1 MPDSWLNET
10 EHTACFT
17 GHRDLPADIIPRV
30 KSGLASVIANVAKE
44 GYDRFICGGALGFDT
59 LAAQA
64 VLEHKKEHPEVQLLI
79 AVPCKTQ
86 SNGWS
91 TKDQEIYRQIISEA
105 NEVRI
110 LAEKYTRGCMQTRNM
125 FMVDRSSLCIAW
137 LTSMNGG
144 GTMNTVKYALKQSV
158 RVINVAME
166 K

>member
-1 MPDSWLNET
+1 MPDSWMNET
-10 EHTACFT
+10 DHTACFT
-17 GHRDLPADIIPRV
+17 GHREIPADIVPKV
-30 KSGLASVIANVAKE
+30 KNGLASVIAKAAEE

-64 VLEHKKEHPEVQLLI
+64 VLEYRKTHNNVQLLI
-79 AVPCKTQ
+79 AVPCETQ
-86 SNGWS
+86 RNGWS
-91 TKDQEIYRQIISEA
+91 SKDKEIYRQIISEA
-105 NEVRI
+105 NEVRV

-137 LTSMNGG
+137 LTSMDGG
-144 GTMNTVKYALKQSV
+144 GTMNTVKYALRQSV

>member
-64 VLEHKKEHPEVQLLI
+64 VLEYKKEHPEVRLLI

>member
-110 LAEKYTRGCMQTRNM
+110 LAEKYTRGCMQTRNI